1 MLYFISTTERP
12 REGERGRLPHHPLTK
27 HFDENDNSVKKEDN
41 FNDDKMEA
49 FDDDEVEVEVEE
61 IT

>member
-1 MLYFISTTERP
+1 MLYFISTTDRER
-12 REGERGRLPHHPLTK
+12 EERGRLPHHPLTK